1 MKAKIVGTGSYVPHS
16 VLTNADLEHTIDTSD
31 QWITE
36 RTGIHS
42 RHIASSG
49 EGSSALGTKAAVTAL
64 SCAHLDPANL
74 DLIIV
79 ATCTPDMPFP
89 STACLIQRNIGA
101 TTAVAF
107 DVSAACSGF
116 LFALSIADHY
126 IRAGT
131 YRNVLV
137 VGTEV
142 MSSVTD
148 STDRTTC
155 ILFGDG
161 AGATVLQGV
170 EGENGIL
177 SNHLHSNGQRWDLIY
192 VPGGGSQQPLSETVL
207 NERLNFIKMK
217 GSATFKLA
225 VKMMEQAA
233 REALTANHLTTDDID
248 VFIPHQ
254 ANSRII
260 EATAERLGVPMER
273 VVMNIGQYGNTS
285 AASIPLALDEMVKAN
300 RITAGAHVLLV
311 AFGSGLTWAST
322 LIRW

>member
-1 MKAKIVGTGSYVPHS
+1 MRARVVGTGSYVPRS
-16 VLTNADLEHTIDTSD
+16 VITNSDLEQTVNTSD

-36 RTGIHS
+36 RTGIRS
-42 RHIASSG
+42 RYIASPG
-49 EGSSALGTKAAVTAL
+49 EGSSALGAKAATIALATAR
-64 SCAHLDPANL
+64 LDPADL

-89 STACLIQRNIGA
+89 STACLIQSILGA
-101 TTAVAF
+101 KAAVAF

-126 IRAGT
+126 IRLET

-148 STDRTTC
+148 WTDRATC
-155 ILFGDG
+155 IIFGDG
-161 AGATVLQGV
+161 AGAAVLQGIK
-170 EGENGIL
+170 GENGIL

-207 NERLNFIKMK
+207 NERLNFIKMR
-217 GSATFKLA
+217 GSTTFKLA
-225 VKMMEQAA
+225 VKMMEEAA
-233 REALTANHLTTDDID
+233 REALAANNLTIDDID
-248 VFIPHQ
+248 LFIPHQ
-254 ANSRII
+254 ANARII
-260 EATAERLGVPMER
+260 KATAERLHVPMER

-285 AASIPLALDEMVKAN
+285 AASVPLALDEMVREN
-300 RITAGAHVLLV
+300 RIKSGTHVLLI

>member
-1 MKAKIVGTGSYVPHS
+1 MKAKIIGTGSYVPRS
-16 VLTNADLEHTIDTSD
+16 ILTNSDLEQTIDTSD

-36 RTGIHS
+36 RTGIRS

-49 EGSSALGTKAAVTAL
+49 EGSSALGTKAAEAAL
-64 SCAHLDPANL
+64 AFAHLDPEDL

-79 ATCTPDMPFP
+79 ATCTPDMLFP
-89 STACLIQRNIGA
+89 STACLIQRNLGA
-101 TTAVAF
+101 KAAVAF

-116 LFALSIADHY
+116 LFALSIADQY
-126 IRAGT
+126 IRTGT
-131 YRNVLV
+131 YVNILV
-137 VGTEV
+137 IGTEV

-148 STDRTTC
+148 STDRTTY
-155 ILFGDG
+155 IIFGDG
-161 AGATVLQGV
+161 AGAAVLQGV
-170 EGENGIL
+170 DGENGIL
-177 SNHLHSNGQRWDLIY
+177 SNHLHSDGQRWDLIF

-207 NERLNFIKMK
+207 NERLNFIKMR

-233 REALTANHLTTDDID
+233 REALTANHLTTADID
-248 VFIPHQ
+248 LFIPHQ

-260 EATAERLGVPMER
+260 ESTAERLGVPMER

-285 AASIPLALDEMVKAN
+285 AASIPLALDEMVRAN
-300 RITAGAHVLLV
+300 RITNGAHVLLV

>member
-1 MKAKIVGTGSYVPHS
+1 MKAKIIGTGSYVPRS
-16 VLTNADLEHTIDTSD
+16 ILTNSDLEQTIDTSD
-31 QWITE
+31 QWIIE
-36 RTGIHS
+36 RTGIRS

-49 EGSSALGTKAAVTAL
+49 EGSSALGTKAAEAAL
-64 SCAHLDPANL
+64 AFAHLDPEDL

-79 ATCTPDMPFP
+79 ATCTPDMLFP
-89 STACLIQRNIGA
+89 STACLIQRNLGA
-101 TTAVAF
+101 KAAVAF

-116 LFALSIADHY
+116 LFALSIADQY
-126 IRAGT
+126 IRTGT
-131 YRNVLV
+131 YVNVLV
-137 VGTEV
+137 IGTEV

-148 STDRTTC
+148 STDRTTY
-155 ILFGDG
+155 IIFGDG
-161 AGATVLQGV
+161 AGAAVLQGV
-170 EGENGIL
+170 DGENGIL
-177 SNHLHSNGQRWDLIY
+177 SNHLHSDGQRWDLIF

-207 NERLNFIKMK
+207 NERLNFIKMR

-233 REALTANHLTTDDID
+233 REALTANHLTTADID
-248 VFIPHQ
+248 LFIPHQ

-260 EATAERLGVPMER
+260 ESTAERLGVPMER

-285 AASIPLALDEMVKAN
+285 AASIPLALDEMVRAN
-300 RITAGAHVLLV
+300 RITNGAHVLLV

>member
-1 MKAKIVGTGSYVPHS
+1 MKAKIIGTGSYVPRS
-16 VLTNADLEHTIDTSD
+16 ILTNSDLEQTIDTSD
-31 QWITE
+31 QWIIE
-36 RTGIHS
+36 RTGIRS

-49 EGSSALGTKAAVTAL
+49 EGSSALGTKAAEAAL
-64 SCAHLDPANL
+64 AFAHLDPEDL

-79 ATCTPDMPFP
+79 ATCTPDMLFP
-89 STACLIQRNIGA
+89 STACLIQRNLGA
-101 TTAVAF
+101 KAAVAF

-116 LFALSIADHY
+116 LFALSIADQY
-126 IRAGT
+126 IRTGT
-131 YRNVLV
+131 YVNILV
-137 VGTEV
+137 IGTEV

-148 STDRTTC
+148 STDRTTY
-155 ILFGDG
+155 IIFGDG
-161 AGATVLQGV
+161 AGAAVLQGV
-170 EGENGIL
+170 DGENGIL
-177 SNHLHSNGQRWDLIY
+177 SNHLHSDGQRWDLIF

-207 NERLNFIKMK
+207 NERLNFIKMR

-233 REALTANHLTTDDID
+233 REALTANHLTTADID
-248 VFIPHQ
+248 LFIPHQ

-260 EATAERLGVPMER
+260 ESTAERLGVPMDR

-285 AASIPLALDEMVKAN
+285 AASIPLALDEMVRTN
-300 RITAGAHVLLV
+300 RITDGAHVLLV

>member
-1 MKAKIVGTGSYVPHS
+1 MRARIVGTGSYVPPS
-16 VLTNADLEHTIDTSD
+16 VITNSDLEKTVNTSD
-31 QWITE
+31 QWIAE
-36 RTGIHS
+36 RTGI
-42 RHIASSG
+42 RNRRRAAPG
-49 EGSSALGTKAAVTAL
+49 EGSASLGVKAATTAL
-64 SCAHLDPANL
+64 AAAHLNPSDL

-89 STACLIQRNIGA
+89 STACLVQSELGA

-107 DVSAACSGF
+107 DISAACSGF
-116 LFALSIADHY
+116 LFALSMADHY
-126 IRAGT
+126 IRLET

-137 VGTEV
+137 IGTEV

-148 STDRTTC
+148 WTDRTTC

-161 AGATVLQGV
+161 AGAAVLQGV

-177 SNHLHSNGQRWDLIY
+177 SNHIHSNGQRWDLIY

-207 NERLNFIKMK
+207 NKRLNFIKMR

-225 VKMMEQAA
+225 VTMMEQAA
-233 REALTANHLTTDDID
+233 LEALSVNHLTIDDID
-248 VFIPHQ
+248 LFIPHQ
-254 ANSRII
+254 ANARII
-260 EATAERLGVPMER
+260 RATAERLHVPMER

-285 AASIPLALDEMVKAN
+285 AASVPLALDEMVKAN
-300 RITAGAHVLLV
+300 RIKSGTNVLLI